1 MLKKL
6 LKYDIKY
13 IYKVLIVFYILS
25 IFFGGL
31 TRLVSLMESSTMR
44 TIIYGILNGVTIS
57 MLFSVIINTIMRSW
71 ARFTN
76 NIYKDEAYLTHTLPV
91 DRKILFNSKIL
102 SIIITLF
109 TSVLILAI
117 TIFIAYYSKE
127 NITLLRNT
135 FSMIENIYSINMTL
149 VITFVLII
157 FFLEILSMVESGYV
171 GIILGHRKN
180 DKRIMYSVLFGF
192 LVYIISQI
200 LIIIFIYILGLFDS
214 NIMLLFTS
222 NSSIKSNTLNIIM
235 IITTILYLIINTILY
250 IICQKTFNKGINVD

>member
-1 MLKKL
+1 
-6 LKYDIKY
+6 
-13 IYKVLIVFYILS
+13 
-25 IFFGGL
+25 
-31 TRLVSLMESSTMR
+31 
-44 TIIYGILNGVTIS
+44 
-57 MLFSVIINTIMRSW
+57 
-71 ARFTN
+71 
-76 NIYKDEAYLTHTLPV
+76 
-91 DRKILFNSKIL
+91 
-102 SIIITLF
+102 
-109 TSVLILAI
+109 
-117 TIFIAYYSKE
+117 
-127 NITLLRNT
+127 
-135 FSMIENIYSINMTL
+135 MIENIYSINITI

-222 NSSIKSNTLNIIM
+222 NSSITSNTLNIIM

>member
-44 TIIYGILNGVTIS
+44 TIIYGILNGV
-57 MLFSVIINTIMRSW
+57 
-71 ARFTN
+71 N

-91 DRKILFNSKIL
+91 DRKTLFNSKIL

-149 VITFVLII
+149 VIIFILII

-222 NSSIKSNTLNIIM
+222 NSSITSNTLNIIM
-235 IITTILYLIINTILY
+235 IITTILYLIILY
-250 IICQKTFNKGINVD
+250 YI